1 MFSPLLVVWL
11 VGLCAVLCK
20 KCWMVFNE
28 IGGKMGN
35 VPRRNPLNF
44 GAALNLDNNKTL
56 AVMTYY

>member
-11 VGLCAVLCK
+11 VGLCK
-20 KCWMVFNE
+20 KCWMAFSE

-44 GAALNLDNNKTL
+44 GAALDLDSNKTL
-56 AVMTYY
+56 AAMTYY